1 MPYDNTTPAQDIVVD
16 SASTMISLKI
26 DELIEIIEDL
36 DTQLSDAHE
45 RIEELENDEGDE
57 EK

>member
-1 MPYDNTTPAQDIVVD
+1 MPYDNTTAAQDIVVD
-16 SASTMISLKI
+16 SASTMI

-45 RIEELENDEGDE
+45 RIEELENDEEAE